1 MCIHYVIVD
10 CIIPIVDS
18 FFLYLY
24 KLNSVIQSETYSLAT
39 RMGKFGSIVEFD
51 SIVDYIER
59 PISEIR
65 AVLLSAVGEHK
76 LIRNLIVPNAPSSK
90 AGLLTQ

>member
-1 MCIHYVIVD
+1 M
-10 CIIPIVDS
+10 
-18 FFLYLY
+18 
-24 KLNSVIQSETYSLAT
+24 
-39 RMGKFGSIVEFD
+39 RMFGSIMEFD

>member
-1 MCIHYVIVD
+1 
-10 CIIPIVDS
+10 
-18 FFLYLY
+18 
-24 KLNSVIQSETYSLAT
+24 
-39 RMGKFGSIVEFD
+39 MGKFGSIVEFD